1 MEKRG
6 WKLELYLDNYVIGRG
21 KNNNSRSMSRSC
33 TYASGNTA
41 EIDSIRIHG
50 ISEGEKQ
57 YYDISEMEK
66 HEIQL

>member
-1 MEKRG
+1 
-6 WKLELYLDNYVIGRG
+6 
-21 KNNNSRSMSRSC
+21 MSRSC

-41 EIDSIRIHG
+41 ENDSIRIHG
-50 ISEGEKQ
+50 ISEGE

>member
-1 MEKRG
+1 
-6 WKLELYLDNYVIGRG
+6 
-21 KNNNSRSMSRSC
+21 MSRSC

-41 EIDSIRIHG
+41 ENDSIRIHG

-66 HEIQL
+66 HEIQLYKQIILV

>member
-1 MEKRG
+1 M
-6 WKLELYLDNYVIGRG
+6 WLEGG
-21 KNNNSRSMSRSC
+21 KII
-33 TYASGNTA
+33 TA
-41 EIDSIRIHG
+41 EVCPDHVHMLVEIPPKNDSIRIHG